1 MSQKDGKSWIYKVS
15 FLKILVIRKTSKFDF
30 EDSVLALW
38 TLLKFQKMVKK
49 RKLRLWIESMD
60 QGHGLSPWIES
71 MDWVHG
77 LSFEGN
83 GSKEIIDKE

>member
-30 EDSVLALW
+30 EDSVLDLR
-38 TLLKFQKMVKK
+38 TLLKFQKMKK

-60 QGHGLSPWIES
+60 RVHGSSPWIES

-83 GSKEIIDKE
+83 GSKEMIGKE

>member
-30 EDSVLALW
+30 EDSVLDLW
-38 TLLKFQKMVKK
+38 TLRKFQKMVKK

-60 QGHGLSPWIES
+60 
-71 MDWVHG
+71 WVHE

-83 GSKEIIDKE
+83 GSEEILDKELNNS